1 MAHIGDEI
9 GAHPLVLPE
18 RGDIAHDDQD
28 AALPA
33 GGGERLQVEGAC
45 DRHRQADLDAVL
57 AAFRQHG
64 VHGAE
69 RIRVAQAVAEV
80 PPEGRV
86 AQHRACRRVDARDD
100 PPGVQQQHRIGQG
113 VENVCGEIVH
123 GALKC
128 MKYMT
133 FRCEDTP
140 AMRDFHLPGRSPARA
155 ANAMVATS
163 QPSAT
168 LAGVEVLRSG
178 GNAVDAAVAAC
189 AVMCVTEP
197 QSTGIGGDCF
207 CLYTPAG
214 AEEPIALNGSG
225 HAPAGLSAEW
235 LADRGMNTL
244 DGSSP
249 HAVTVPGA
257 VDAWEQ
263 LLQDHGSKGLDE
275 LLQPAI
281 RYAEDG
287 FVVHAR
293 TASDWSDAA
302 GRLAGDADTA
312 ARFLP
317 EGKAVGE
324 GRMFHQPELANTLR
338 RIAGEGRSAF
348 YEGEVAADMVGKLR
362 AVGGLH
368 TEEDFAA
375 RKAEYVEPISTDYRG
390 YTVFECPPNG
400 VGVIALLILNMLEG
414 FEPAEDPLSPERMHR
429 LIEAT
434 RLAYRDRNAFVADP
448 ADAEVPLDML
458 LSKDYAAALGGTI
471 CEDRAAAALPPAGWP
486 AHEDTVYLSV
496 VDRDGN
502 ACSFINSLYK
512 SFGSAILAPGS
523 GVMLHNRGLGFSLEP
538 GHPNA
543 VRPNRRPMHTII
555 PAMLAKDGQAVMPFG
570 VMGGHYQPVGQ
581 SWVLSSILDHGLDP
595 QAALDLPRLFAYED
609 RVAVE
614 RGIPEAA
621 CAELRRRGHPLTPA
635 DPPHGG
641 GQAIWIDRESG
652 TLVAGSDPRKDGL
665 ALGY

>member
-1 MAHIGDEI
+1 
-9 GAHPLVLPE
+9 
-18 RGDIAHDDQD
+18 
-28 AALPA
+28 
-33 GGGERLQVEGAC
+33 
-45 DRHRQADLDAVL
+45 
-57 AAFRQHG
+57 
-64 VHGAE
+64 
-69 RIRVAQAVAEV
+69 
-80 PPEGRV
+80 
-86 AQHRACRRVDARDD
+86 
-100 PPGVQQQHRIGQG
+100 
-113 VENVCGEIVH
+113 
-123 GALKC
+123 
-128 MKYMT
+128 
-133 FRCEDTP
+133 
-140 AMRDFHLPGRSPARA
+140 MRDFHLPGRSPVRA
-155 ANAMVATS
+155 ANAIVATS

-168 LAGVEVLRSG
+168 LAGVEVLRAG

-189 AVMCVTEP
+189 AVQCVTEP

-225 HAPAGLSAEW
+225 HAPAALSAEW
-235 LADRGMNTL
+235 LAERGMNTL

-257 VDAWEQ
+257 VDAWEH
-263 LLQDHGSKGLDE
+263 LLKDHGSKGLDE

-293 TASDWSDAA
+293 TASDWSAAA

-324 GRMFHQPELANTLR
+324 GRMFHQPELGRTLR

-362 AVGGLH
+362 ALGGLH

-390 YTVFECPPNG
+390 YRVFECPPNG
-400 VGVIALLILNMLEG
+400 VGVVALLILNMLEG
-414 FEPAEDPLSPERMHR
+414 FEPTEDPLSPDRMHR
-429 LIEAT
+429 LVEAT

-458 LSKDYAAALGGTI
+458 LSKDYAAALSGTI
-471 CEDRAAAALPPAGWP
+471 CEDRAAAALPAAGWP

-502 ACSFINSLYK
+502 ACSFINSLFK
-512 SFGSAILAPGS
+512 SFGSAILAPKT
-523 GVMLHNRGLGFSLEP
+523 GVMLHNRGLGFSLDP
-538 GHPNA
+538 AHPNA

-555 PAMLAKDGQAVMPFG
+555 PAMLAKNGRAVMPFG

-621 CAELRRRGHPLTPA
+621 CAELRRRGHPLAPA

-641 GQAIWIDRESG
+641 GQAIWIDHASG